1 MEVKA
6 VAKNDAL
13 ERLMEGNSRYAAKAN
28 KKLLAELVKNGQH
41 PYVMIISCADSR
53 VPVEQIFGSKEPGEI
68 FVVRNAG
75 NLATYDVVGS
85 AEYAAEHL
93 GIAAIVVLGH
103 TNCGA
108 VKGALDGNHATG
120 ALGRVLAHIEPAV
133 EKAGGDFVKAVELN
147 VKNQIAELLGS
158 DILQKASDTGK
169 LEIVGAVYELETGKV
184 RRI

>member
-1 MEVKA
+1 MPSK
-6 VAKNDAL
+6 DSL
-13 ERLMEGNSRYAAKAN
+13 SLLLEGNAKYAKKAD
-28 KKLLAELVKNGQH
+28 KKLLAGLVKNGQH
-41 PYVMIISCADSR
+41 PSVMVLSCSDSR
-53 VPVEQIFGSKEPGEI
+53 VPVELIFDAKQPGSI
-68 FVVRNAG
+68 FVARNAG

-93 GIAAIVVLGH
+93 GITAIVVLGH

-108 VKGALDGNHATG
+108 VKGALDGNHAHG

-133 EKAGGDFVKAVELN
+133 EKAGGDFLKAVELN
-147 VKNQIAELLGS
+147 VKNQISELLGS

-169 LEIVGAVYELETGKV
+169 LEIVGMIYELETGKV